1 MPGRAPA
8 CTAGLRATPP
18 AACLWLSVQ
27 LAVLY
32 VRHFMCRISVSFG
45 LGEEV
50 VSVLNPTVGNG
61 QVAWE
66 HAPCP
71 ARAAAGEPASPLLCL
86 RSTCLHVWP
95 RTLAQMGWLQAATC
109 FSQSQVKKRVSIVLS
124 ATAPCRRM
132 RPAPP
137 QLSHLYMDLE
147 GWEPLSLTALACGIE
162 LANQE
167 AYEEVRA
174 AGSPTPGLFT
184 QNTERVRAA
193 GRRHGRHLAAR
204 GGQRCTQPRL
214 ARASIDAGGAQQRRS
229 SGRQPPAHP
238 PGPSPALPRQVES
251 RCAEALRRL
260 GQDPE
265 LAATLPQRLAAA
277 GCQEGI
283 TEDELRQ
290 AVWQRRFGIAFEQ
303 SREQLKAQR
312 RMAAAEMYWLGR
324 PPLAAAAQAAEELI
338 NLRPRDARF
347 WILLGEVSGAEGLWA
362 RMDVDVGCADRV

>member
-1 MPGRAPA
+1 MAPYKLGELVAERLDRCRALLA
-8 CTAGLRATPP
+8 EEGGEHYQSADMQCWVDYAKWTSAMHELATDKEGKARSGLT
-18 AACLWLSVQ
+18 LGEQLE

-50 VSVLNPTVGNG
+50 VSVLNPT
-61 QVAWE
+61 
-66 HAPCP
+66 
-71 ARAAAGEPASPLLCL
+71 
-86 RSTCLHVWP
+86 
-95 RTLAQMGWLQAATC
+95 
-109 FSQSQVKKRVSIVLS
+109 
-124 ATAPCRRM
+124 
-132 RPAPP
+132 
-137 QLSHLYMDLE
+137 LSHLYMDLE

-167 AYEEVRA
+167 AYEE
-174 AGSPTPGLFT
+174 
-184 QNTERVRAA
+184 
-193 GRRHGRHLAAR
+193 
-204 GGQRCTQPRL
+204 
-214 ARASIDAGGAQQRRS
+214 
-229 SGRQPPAHP
+229 
-238 PGPSPALPRQVES
+238 VES

-347 WILLGEVSGAEGLWA
+347 WILLGEVGMQTNEVRPAASALRKAVRYAETQNAHFWRAQASSNLALALMSGAQGDEFEPRKA
-362 RMDVDVGCADRV
+362 